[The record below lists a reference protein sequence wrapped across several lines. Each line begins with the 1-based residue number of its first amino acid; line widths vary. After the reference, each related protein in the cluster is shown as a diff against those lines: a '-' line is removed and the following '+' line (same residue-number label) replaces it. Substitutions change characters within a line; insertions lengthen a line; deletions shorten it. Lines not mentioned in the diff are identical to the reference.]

1 MEKKSNGESDV
12 NGKWD
17 ACIDLTA
24 RRVVCSSLG
33 GAFAGL
39 LFFSSVFSTPFL
51 QMRFF
56 LANSVLTCFRFESSR
71 FESDTSFD
79 SIINFHAGSPVTRW
93 ASTAFGAGIGIG
105 SAYADCSRFFDSS
118 SSATSPSIGSAYAD
132 CSCLFCFTPLT
143 VCGNP
148 YCIGFLDHF
157 LSSHFLEN
165 NIGS

>member
-39 LFFSSVFSTPFL
+39 LFF
-51 QMRFF
+51 R
-56 LANSVLTCFRFESSR
+56 
-71 FESDTSFD
+71 
-79 SIINFHAGSPVTRW
+79 SPVTRW

-118 SSATSPSIGSAYAD
+118 SSATSPKSTETSYFVSQAA
-132 CSCLFCFTPLT
+132 
-143 VCGNP
+143 
-148 YCIGFLDHF
+148 
-157 LSSHFLEN
+157 EEQEKEEA
-165 NIGS
+165 

>member
-39 LFFSSVFSTPFL
+39 LFF
-51 QMRFF
+51 R
-56 LANSVLTCFRFESSR
+56 
-71 FESDTSFD
+71 
-79 SIINFHAGSPVTRW
+79 SPVTRW

>member
-1 MEKKSNGESDV
+1 MGRVYRSHCSSRG
-12 NGKWD
+12 
-17 ACIDLTA
+17 LLLPR
-24 RRVVCSSLG
+24 RRVRRSSLLQFG
-33 GAFAGL
+33 VFHSL
-39 LFFSSVFSTPFL
+39 LTNEIL
-51 QMRFF
+51 

-118 SSATSPSIGSAYAD
+118 SSATSPKSTETSYFVSQVCLSLLLYALD
-132 CSCLFCFTPLT
+132 CVWESLW
-143 VCGNP
+143 
-148 YCIGFLDHF
+148 IGFLDHF